1 MCVADGMFW
10 QQIPC
15 RSPQVEGLSPT
26 NCRQEWGE
34 AERVWRGRGG
44 GGRALRS
51 RARSRPMS
59 VRLRGCSRPER
70 RWKVEVWPSR
80 RSPCC
85 VPGHTAREVRLTVAS
100 PAPAPGPQPRGALGG
115 GATETAP
122 SRALPCP
129 SPAWD
134 QKLNGGFQSSRLPIH
149 SKEEKFRKMV
159 RV

>member
-1 MCVADGMFW
+1 MERAGRW
-10 QQIPC
+10 
-15 RSPQVEGLSPT
+15 RSSFAKQGEESPDVSQAPGLLQAREKVEGRGLAFP
-26 NCRQEWGE
+26 QEP
-34 AERVWRGRGG
+34 
-44 GGRALRS
+44 L
-51 RARSRPMS
+51 
-59 VRLRGCSRPER
+59 LCSR
-70 RWKVEVWPSR
+70 
-80 RSPCC
+80 
-85 VPGHTAREVRLTVAS
+85 TAREVRLTVAS

-159 RV
+159 RVLPEAAFTLFAILNRNVSFTVP